1 MILLG
6 VILENRVFF
15 YTFLISLFI
24 HASILLQSSN
34 LCSSPLD
41 KKESKI
47 EVTYLKKI
55 QTPLQ
60 QLKYDSHFDRQK
72 QPFLKLPSKI
82 ILNSSLLSP
91 DQIMEKENI
100 FKRNKKILSS
110 DSNFTK
116 PAFMKPDDIVNVKK
130 KVTLPPMDMNKVNNP
145 SYISYYQIVR
155 EKIRRATYQNYFRTE
170 EGVVCLSFII
180 ANDGSL
186 VEEQIINDKSSPIAY
201 LREIAL
207 QSIKEASPFP
217 VFPKD
222 LDYPKLSFNVI
233 ISFELE

>member
-1 MILLG
+1 MLA
-6 VILENRVFF
+6 NRVFF
-15 YTFLISLFI
+15 HTFLISLFI
-24 HASILLQSSN
+24 HGVIFLQSSN
-34 LCSSPLD
+34 LSPFPAD
-41 KKESKI
+41 KKEHKV
-47 EVTYLKKI
+47 EVTYLTKI
-55 QTPLQ
+55 QTPLPQ
-60 QLKYDSHFDRQK
+60 IKNAAHPDRQK
-72 QPFLKLPSKI
+72 QLFLKLPSKI
-82 ILNSSLLSP
+82 TLNSSLPPQYQTL
-91 DQIMEKENI
+91 EKENI
-100 FKRNKKILSS
+100 FQKNKELMSP

-116 PAFMKPDDIVNVKK
+116 PAFMKPDDIANVRK
-130 KVTLPPMDMNKVNNP
+130 KVTLPPVDMNKINNP

-155 EKIRRATYQNYFRTE
+155 EKIRRATYQNYSHTE

-186 VEEQIINDKSSPIAY
+186 MEIQLIDDKSSPVSY
-201 LREIAL
+201 LREISL